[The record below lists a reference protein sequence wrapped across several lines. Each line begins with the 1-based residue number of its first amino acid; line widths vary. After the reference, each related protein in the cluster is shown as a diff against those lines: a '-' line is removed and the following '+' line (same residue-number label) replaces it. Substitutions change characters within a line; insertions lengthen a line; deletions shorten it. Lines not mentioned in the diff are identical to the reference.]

1 MVQVRPCD
9 GGQVLRCGKL
19 SWHVSSL
26 TSAAHPVL
34 SASKHVWL
42 CGRYECIELVP
53 IDIFSLIPSR
63 TFQTRAGYV
72 RRLVKDTLS
81 QSSERWE
88 LVWPGLAAQNCPC
101 LPSPSGIGTHQLGP
115 LNLTKAPLVTTLP
128 QVNRQQRK
136 SGGGR
141 AGWLRLTACT
151 GSVRDGAFGIH
162 KGSKRSWRQR
172 TKWQQRSKKK
182 KSGQEPSEI
191 CFLGPFSCQRLFFTS
206 CLAYPLFSEPHWVK
220 THKFNFNC
228 YIRTLRI

>member
-1 MVQVRPCD
+1 MVQIRPCD

-42 CGRYECIELVP
+42 CGRYGCIELVP

-81 QSSERWE
+81 QSSEWWE

-101 LPSPSGIGTHQLGP
+101 LPSASGIGTHQLGP

-162 KGSKRSWRQR
+162 KGSKRSWRQG

-182 KSGQEPSEI
+182 KNLGKNHLESVSWAH
-191 CFLGPFSCQRLFFTS
+191 FLVRDSFS
-206 CLAYPLFSEPHWVK
+206 PHVLP
-220 THKFNFNC
+220 THCSVSLIEWKLTNL
-228 YIRTLRI
+228 TLTFI